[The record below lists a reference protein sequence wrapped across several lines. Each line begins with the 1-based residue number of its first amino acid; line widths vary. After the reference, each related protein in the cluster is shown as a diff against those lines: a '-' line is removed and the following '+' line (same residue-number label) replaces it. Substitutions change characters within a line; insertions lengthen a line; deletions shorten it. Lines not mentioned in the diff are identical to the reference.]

1 MTVIPITSGTY
12 DYGLSGA
19 DLSLEV
25 LERCGIRGE
34 GIIADH
40 MVSLRRSANLVQSR
54 WANRGVNLWKVTL
67 VETPLSQGVVT
78 YNVSAQTVMMLD
90 VYLRNYY
97 MNTAVNITPAFT
109 TTLNSSVV
117 TVNWTNHG
125 LLAGQFF
132 SCVCPVSVGGLI
144 ILGFY
149 PVVTVLSPN
158 AFTITAASFATSGA
172 SGGTL
177 PTFSTTA
184 NSANCNVQLPNHGLS
199 AGSQFVVQVQV
210 NVGGVPVIGVYSV
223 SAYVDQNNFTIV
235 LQSNSGYVDSQT
247 ENGGLANVAG
257 QAPNAQPFDRIMT
270 PISRNDYAAL
280 PNKLIQQ
287 PPTQF
292 WFNRQAFQPQVS
304 VYPVP
309 DQNGPY
315 SMFAWNVTQI
325 YDAGITGADKP
336 DVPYR
341 FLEALCADTAA
352 HMSMKWC
359 DTERAAALTAY
370 AQGVWIEA
378 ASEDRERVSSFM
390 QPDMSGYFG

>member
-1 MTVIPITSGTY
+1 MPVLPAVSGAY

-34 GIIADH
+34 AITADH
-40 MVSLRRSANLVQSR
+40 MVSLKRSVNLVQSR

-67 VETPLSQGVVT
+67 VETPLSQGIVT

-97 MNTAVNITPAFT
+97 MNTAVNITPNFV
-109 TTLNSSVV
+109 TTLNSTTV

-125 LLAGQFF
+125 LLAGQF
-132 SCVCPVSVGGLI
+132 SSIVCPVSIGGLI

-149 PVVTVLSPN
+149 PVVTVLSAN
-158 AFTITAASFATSGA
+158 AFTIAAASAATSGA

-177 PTFSTTA
+177 PTFTTA
-184 NSANCNVQLPNHGLS
+184 VNNALCNVNLPAHGLS
-199 AGSQFVVQVQV
+199 AGSQFVVQIQV
-210 NVGGVPVIGVYSV
+210 NAGGVPIVGVYTV
-223 SAYVDQNNFTIV
+223 TARVDANNFTIT
-235 LQSNSGYVDSQT
+235 LQNNAGFVDSQT

-315 SMFAWNVTQI
+315 SMLAYNVTQLEN
-325 YDAGITGADKP
+325 AGLTGADKP
-336 DVPYR
+336 DIPYR

-352 HMSMKWC
+352 HFSMKWAP
-359 DTERAAALTAY
+359 DRAEELVAY
-370 AQGVWIEA
+370 AGMVWVEA
-378 ASEDRERVSSFM
+378 ASEDRERVSAFM